1 MVELRSVRTREK
13 RVCRRSDVKDL
24 LLSNSLC
31 LINLLPLP
39 RRRYTN
45 VTYCELS
52 RVSCVVM
59 CLNFRVSV
67 NHFDGLPVKVAGVL
81 SDDNN
86 MQLEATTQF
95 RKLLSIKRSPPIKEV
110 IQSGVV
116 PRFVEFF
123 AVWALSYLSDGTNV
137 CPRLI
142 ELLNHPSPSVLIP
155 ALRTIGNIVTGDDV
169 KTQFSSSDPSTYS
182 QAQTTSTEAN
192 EATTTLHVL
201 TPHITETPL
210 QVYTHRPKST
220 TTTTTL
226 PPQQH
231 PTSPPAQTTLST
243 PPPLPQT
250 SLPSAQTTPPPPPQS
265 LLCRTM
271 LTQKLGFEGTQIH
284 HLNTKDWIKTEE

>member
-123 AVWALSYLSDGTNV
+123 FEAAWALTNIASGTSEHTKVVIDHGAVPILVKLLASSSDD
-137 CPRLI
+137 
-142 ELLNHPSPSVLIP
+142 LLKHDWLYGHFRIFQMVQIHPSPSVLIP

-169 KTQFSSSDPSTYS
+169 KTQVTV
-182 QAQTTSTEAN
+182 E
-192 EATTTLHVL
+192 
-201 TPHITETPL
+201 I
-210 QVYTHRPKST
+210 
-220 TTTTTL
+220 
-226 PPQQH
+226 
-231 PTSPPAQTTLST
+231 PT
-243 PPPLPQT
+243 
-250 SLPSAQTTPPPPPQS
+250 
-265 LLCRTM
+265 
-271 LTQKLGFEGTQIH
+271 GT
-284 HLNTKDWIKTEE
+284 NK